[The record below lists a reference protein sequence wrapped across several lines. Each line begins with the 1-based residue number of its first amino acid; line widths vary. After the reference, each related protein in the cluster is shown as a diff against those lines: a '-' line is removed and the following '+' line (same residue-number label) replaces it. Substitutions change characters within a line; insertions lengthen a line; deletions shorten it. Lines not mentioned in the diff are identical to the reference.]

1 MCGITILRPIRHRRQ
16 ATIPQVTITILAI
29 RLLLYI
35 VPNHQFIPAHQRLHR
50 RHRVALC
57 HLDVI
62 HTHLVS
68 IIRDLLHQSQESLG
82 LQGAVICL
90 PRSHM
95 ALPVHTIPHVLEV
108 PHVLEA
114 HRIQEVHHT
123 LGNIHHRKE
132 IRIGDPGHAHLTIL
146 PITMNLIFQNI
157 AKVAGV
163 LRFLVS
169 AEKEGQAMKGFRQNY
184 TLLLVRIDRW
194 FGNLELL
201 LDHQPTVHKTFVRQN
216 LPDITI
222 DQTKTPAT
230 TIVRLWK
237 RRRRRPSRIK
247 L

>member
-1 MCGITILRPIRHRRQ
+1 MCGIIILRPIRRHQ
-16 ATIPQVTITILAI
+16 AAITILTI

-35 VPNHQFIPAHQRLHR
+35 VLNHQFIPAHQRLHQ

-62 HTHLVS
+62 HTHLV
-68 IIRDLLHQSQESLG
+68 ITIRDLLHQSLESLG

-90 PRSHM
+90 PMRHM
-95 ALPVHTIPHVLEV
+95 ARLGHTIH
-108 PHVLEA
+108 HSLEA
-114 HRIQEVHHT
+114 HHI
-123 LGNIHHRKE
+123 LGNIQHRKE
-132 IRIGDPGHAHLTIL
+132 ILIGDLDHVHQTIL
-146 PITMNLIFQNI
+146 PITMNLIIRNI
-157 AKVAGV
+157 AKVAV
-163 LRFLVS
+163 VAVVSRFLIW
-169 AEKEGQAMKGFRQNY
+169 AEKEGQAMKGFRQNF
-184 TLLLVRIDRW
+184 TLLLVRIDLW

-230 TIVRLWK
+230 TIVRLRK
-237 RRRRRPSRIK
+237 KRRRRPSRIK